1 MNRVDLRTLKE
12 IAEIEF
18 ADIVAE
24 AFILDVNELRIVLH
38 EGSFVDVWFSLKLKG
53 RYSYHWERRGIDGT
67 IYRHDNA
74 PHKHWEAVATFPK
87 HFHYCSETNVIE
99 SQISESPRHG
109 LSEFLRF
116 IRNTISQESDEQ
128 ER

>member
-24 AFILDVNELRIVLH
+24 AFILDINELRLLLY
-38 EGSFVDVWFSLKLKG
+38 EGSFVDVWFSLKLDG
-53 RYSYHWERRGIDGT
+53 RYSYQWERRSVDGT

-87 HFHYCSETNVIE
+87 HFHYGSETNVKE
-99 SQISESPRHG
+99 SQISEYPLHA

-116 IRNTISQESDEQ
+116 IRNTISRENNEPG
-128 ER
+128 R